1 LLLFIRGEIMRQ
13 LGQVLSVEGDLAQVK
28 VVQHSACA
36 SCTHKCGLEHE
47 MKDVYV
53 AAENR
58 IKAETGEIVV
68 LELSH
73 VFVIKA
79 AFWAYIFPLIF
90 LLGGIAFGVFVLESE
105 PQALLIGLTLMVLS
119 YFFTRFVLE
128 PRFKAREQYR
138 LVIVGRADTLDCLGG
153 NE

>member
-1 LLLFIRGEIMRQ
+1 MRQ
-13 LGQVLSVEGDLAQVK
+13 LGEVLSVEGDLAQVK

-47 MKDVYV
+47 IKDVYV

-58 IKAETGEIVV
+58 IKAEAGETVV

-73 VFVIKA
+73 VFVLKA
-79 AFWAYIFPLIF
+79 AFWAYAFPLFF
-90 LLGGIAFGVFVLESE
+90 LLLGISIGVFLLESE
-105 PQALLIGLTLMVLS
+105 PKALLLGFALMVLS
-119 YFFTRFVLE
+119 YIFTRYVLE

-153 NE
+153 IQ

>member
-1 LLLFIRGEIMRQ
+1 MRQ
-13 LGQVLSVEGDLAQVK
+13 LGEVLSVEGDLAQVK

-47 MKDVYV
+47 IKDVYV

-58 IKAETGEIVV
+58 IKAEAGETVV

-73 VFVIKA
+73 VFVLKA
-79 AFWAYIFPLIF
+79 AFWAYVFPLFF
-90 LLGGIAFGVFVLESE
+90 LLLGISIGVFLLESE
-105 PQALLIGLTLMVLS
+105 PKALLLGSALMVLS
-119 YFFTRFVLE
+119 YIFTRYVLE

-153 NE
+153 IQ

>member
-1 LLLFIRGEIMRQ
+1 MRQ
-13 LGQVLSVEGDLAQVK
+13 LGQVLSVDGDLAQVK

-47 MKDVYV
+47 LKDVYV

-58 IKAETGEIVV
+58 IQATAGETVV

-73 VFVIKA
+73 VFVLKA
-79 AFWAYIFPLIF
+79 AMWAYVFPLALLMLGISFGVFALQSEPLALIIGFSLMALAYIF
-90 LLGGIAFGVFVLESE
+90 
-105 PQALLIGLTLMVLS
+105 
-119 YFFTRFVLE
+119 TRYVLE

-153 NE
+153 IQ

>member
-1 LLLFIRGEIMRQ
+1 LLLFVRGDIMRQ
-13 LGQVLSVEGDLAQVK
+13 LGQVLSVDGDLAEVK

-47 MKDVYV
+47 IKDVYV

-58 IKAETGEIVV
+58 IKAETGETVV

-73 VFVIKA
+73 VFVLKA
-79 AFWAYIFPLIF
+79 AFWAYVFPLVF
-90 LLGGIAFGVFVLESE
+90 LLLGIAVGVFVLQSES
-105 PQALLIGLTLMVLS
+105 QALLLGLALMALS
-119 YFFTRFVLE
+119 YAFTRFVLE

-138 LVIVGRADTLDCLGG
+138 LVIVGRADSLDCLGG
-153 NE
+153 N